1 MLVTA
6 IVQIVGDQP
15 DTIKKSSLPLLG
27 RKAKGRAKAKARG
40 RARAKTKLGLTQMEK
55 AAIGIREI
63 NGGPVLSLMLKR
75 RLIGKTKAV
84 DTETEVAAKNERN
97 EESLFFGKTHGGC
110 NSC

>member
-1 MLVTA
+1 MAMARTRTIQFMLVKA

-15 DTIKKSSLPLLG
+15 DTIKKSSLP
-27 RKAKGRAKAKARG
+27 AKAKAGG
-40 RARAKTKLGLTQMEK
+40 RARAKTKLMQMEK
-55 AAIGIREI
+55 AAIGNREI

-84 DTETEVAAKNERN
+84 DTETEVAAKEERN
-97 EESLFFGKTHGGC
+97 EESLFFGQTHGGC